1 MHKTAGLILVCIACL
16 LLASLPLNGE
26 IKIFRDKNGNI
37 TITNEGAVPAVSRS
51 KRAFR
56 KSSAKSSASKSS
68 SGFKVPAKYRAK
80 IRMLANKYN
89 VDESLIIAVARAES
103 SFNPFAVSRKG
114 AVGIMQL
121 MPDTARQYGVTNR
134 YDADQNMNAGVK
146 HLKYLNKKYQY
157 DLPLTLAAYNAGEE
171 AVKKYR
177 GVPPYRETRLYIKR
191 VMKFMGRTYRPF
203 ISSKTS
209 TKIYKYR
216 TKDGKIMISD
226 SFPSNAVGRVIV
238 YD

>member
-1 MHKTAGLILVCIACL
+1 MQKTAGFVLVCIASL
-16 LLASLPLNGE
+16 FLANLPVNAE
-26 IKIFRDKNGNI
+26 IKIVRDKKGNI
-37 TITNEGAVPAVSRS
+37 TITNEGAGNAASRS
-51 KRAFR
+51 KKNYRNR
-56 KSSAKSSASKSS
+56 SGRSS
-68 SGFKVPAKYRAK
+68 STTASSRYNVPQKYRAK
-80 IRMLANKYN
+80 VKMLANKYG
-89 VDESLIIAVARAES
+89 VSESLIIAVARAES
-103 SFNPFAVSRKG
+103 SFNPFAVSKKG

-146 HLKYLNKKYQY
+146 HLKYLYKKYSY
-157 DLPLTLAAYNAGEE
+157 DLPLTLAAYNAGEV

-203 ISSKTS
+203 VSSKSS

-226 SFPSNAVGRVIV
+226 SYPSNAVGRVIV